1 MIIKCRVN
9 KDDNKMFRLV
19 EFNAGYFNADNK
31 LKLITDDIRLV
42 KNIFSNIESI
52 EIFVNDNPITE
63 TTSYDSYS
71 SISYLGTIWC
81 EGEQTFVDCLEIT
94 LTKINLIDEVERIK
108 NIVEPVHDEA
118 SMTLQALKDWRI
130 SQISAAGSEDIYA
143 GDFVELSDKTTKHFK
158 YGQHDQAN
166 LESYLALILA
176 SDDRE
181 HLYVAYHSDEEV
193 CRQYSYV
200 DIVLIYFTLSLKKLR
215 VFTYVNMLRDWV
227 RTMTDIEQVRNIQ
240 YGVELPSEYQTQ
252 MNEIMQGSLASLMAI
267 KEKFIP
273 SIEPE
278 PTPDPDED
286 GDEPTPEPITDG
298 ENNEEE

>member
-108 NIVEPVHDEA
+108 NIVEPVIDES
-118 SMTLQALKDWRI
+118 SMSISELKERRKG
-130 SQISAAGSEDIYA
+130 QFSAAGSQKIYD
-143 GDFVELSDKTTKHFK
+143 GLSVTLSNGQTKH
-158 YGQHDQAN
+158 YPYTVLDQLDLDTYFN
-166 LESYLALILA
+166 LFMVLPPDTDYSNMYVSWHSSGEICSPYSIL
-176 SDDRE
+176 DIMIIFFE
-181 HLYVAYHSDEEV
+181 LKKNLFYWKTYTNVLKN
-193 CRQYSYV
+193 YV
-200 DIVLIYFTLSLKKLR
+200 DSL
-215 VFTYVNMLRDWV
+215 
-227 RTMTDIEQVRNIQ
+227 TDIELVRDATF
-240 YGVELPSEYQTQ
+240 GMDLPGEYQQ
-252 MNEIMQGSLASLMAI
+252 SMNETMALELATITSV
-267 KEKFIP
+267 KERLF
-273 SIEPE
+273 
-278 PTPDPDED
+278 PTPDPDVEPEED
-286 GDEPTPEPITDG
+286 A
-298 ENNEEE
+298 EE

>member
-19 EFNAGYFNADNK
+19 EFNAGYFNTDNK

-108 NIVEPVHDEA
+108 NIVEPVIDID
-118 SMTLQALKDWRI
+118 SMSLNELKEYKKK
-130 SQISAAGSEDIYA
+130 QISLAGSEDIYA
-143 GDFVELSDKTTKHFK
+143 GSQVTFEDGTTKTYTF
-158 YGQHDQAN
+158 GTHDQQN
-166 LESYLALILA
+166 LQVYLGLIGQATQEERELLA
-176 SDDRE
+176 IP
-181 HLYVAYHSDEEV
+181 YHAIGEE
-193 CRQYSYV
+193 CTFYNYRQ
-200 DIVLIYFTLSLKKLR
+200 IVTIFFTLQLKLLDR
-215 VFTYVNMLRDWV
+215 YTRVNMLRLYID
-227 RTMTDIEQVRNIQ
+227 TLMTTDQVKEIT
-240 YGVELPSEYQTQ
+240 YETELPAEYEDRKA
-252 MNEIMQGSLASLMAI
+252 EIMAASIA
-267 KEKFIP
+267 
-273 SIEPE
+273 SIMELKKRYGIDDVEPDPEEETEPE
-278 PTPDPDED
+278 E
-286 GDEPTPEPITDG
+286 
-298 ENNEEE
+298 

>member
-108 NIVEPVHDEA
+108 NIVEPVIDES
-118 SMTLQALKDWRI
+118 SMDINQLKAKRL
-130 SQISAAGSEDIYA
+130 SQFSEAGSQMIYN
-143 GDFVELSDKTTKHFK
+143 GTQV
-158 YGQHDQAN
+158 
-166 LESYLALILA
+166 
-176 SDDRE
+176 
-181 HLYVAYHSDEEV
+181 
-193 CRQYSYV
+193 
-200 DIVLIYFTLSLKKLR
+200 TLSSGETKTYDYSIHSQLDLDTYFNLFLVLPPDTDYSNMYVSWHSNSEICSPYTMLDIMIIFMELKKWLFR
-215 VFTYVNMLRDWV
+215 WKTYTNVLKNYVNSL
-227 RTMTDIEQVRNIQ
+227 TDIEAVRESTF
-240 YGVELPSEYQTQ
+240 GMDLPQEYQES
-252 MNEIMQGSLASLMAI
+252 MNRTMELELATIAVVQERL
-267 KEKFIP
+267 F
-273 SIEPE
+273 
-278 PTPDPDED
+278 PTPDPD
-286 GDEPTPEPITDG
+286 DG
-298 ENNEEE
+298 EDNAEETE